1 MYSCVYTINQQHST
15 CRPAF
20 YNQDPALPV
29 YKWTTSKMHF
39 SVEELARVLLTDSV
53 PKQKL
58 CTKQPVRVCHNA
70 TFVVDL
76 NSLDHHQD
84 IRADENGVWIRK
96 GSPVAYV
103 SVHTKDSQTN
113 IFRWTNMGSHPNHFK
128 ITRIYYRHS
137 SSPDFQRIITTAYGM
152 FLYTYTCTCTCT

>member
-1 MYSCVYTINQQHST
+1 
-15 CRPAF
+15 
-20 YNQDPALPV
+20 
-29 YKWTTSKMHF
+29 MHF
-39 SVEELARVLLTDSV
+39 SVEELARVLLTDSI

-58 CTKQPVRVCHNA
+58 CTKQPVRVCNNA

-103 SVHTKDSQTN
+103 SVHTKDTQTK
-113 IFRWTNMGSHPNHFK
+113 IFRRTSMGNHPNHFK
-128 ITRIYYRHS
+128 ITRICYRHS

-152 FLYTYTCTCTCT
+152 SMY